1 MSQLKLE
8 HLMSQE
14 ALHSVILLG
23 DAMTDVPSLCTF
35 LKILLGV
42 DLEYDFDKADDYSLA
57 WHMSFHLH

>member
-1 MSQLKLE
+1 
-8 HLMSQE
+8 MSQE